1 MQVAGGHNV
10 LGLVAEE
17 SAQEEAEGGSKCV
30 WHTMEEILWRK
41 GRVTPEK
48 VRVPA
53 GTGLDSRKIK
63 IQDDNT
69 KLLSS
74 LNPFRGYY
82 CYVSNSSQKANRQ
95 QSRGQQWRQEQ
106 TDVTPKPDGHR
117 RTVVKFKSRSEKS
130 ESKTGCVHPGSAATV
145 RTTRLW
151 PRLKQPT
158 SQVAWDG
165 VVLAT

>member
-82 CYVSNSSQKANRQ
+82 CYVSNISQKANRL
-95 QSRGQQWRQEQ
+95 SC
-106 TDVTPKPDGHR
+106 
-117 RTVVKFKSRSEKS
+117 FKILNHSFLLISE
-130 ESKTGCVHPGSAATV
+130 
-145 RTTRLW
+145 
-151 PRLKQPT
+151 
-158 SQVAWDG
+158 
-165 VVLAT
+165 